1 MKLERN
7 ERYVKKEMF
16 KKRHIE
22 FPLDEVE
29 KQIKLKKIKNK
40 DVNNKRIS

>member
-16 KKRHIE
+16 KKSYIE